1 MDIMIFRVLTLVT
14 IVVLSFDPSSARI
27 KISDDVFF
35 GYGGRITQQLNT
47 GHGNSTTKN
56 TLTRPSSLRRLEI
69 LANDELIEDNNG
81 ETGTTPCKLHGN
93 HGSDRGTEEVPE
105 NQTIHFKEI
114 AKVRKIF
121 FIFLFKSRLGDIFV
135 FLVLYVQI

>member
-47 GHGNSTTKN
+47 TN
-56 TLTRPSSLRRLEI
+56 TLIRPSSLRRLEI
-69 LANDELIEDNNG
+69 LANDELIEDNDS
-81 ETGTTPCKLHGN
+81 ETGSPPCKLLGN
-93 HGSDRGTEEVPE
+93 HGSDHGTKEVPE

-114 AKVRKIF
+114 AKVRLY
-121 FIFLFKSRLGDIFV
+121 FLYPEVD
-135 FLVLYVQI
+135 